1 MSDQRHSLTFDRY
14 ERIVTR
20 IKRTFKVEWPVAK
33 KLLGWM
39 VCAQRQLT
47 WREIQVALS
56 INPDTLTIDYDDRR
70 LRQHIYDICGS
81 LVTVSGHRV
90 SLVHSTA
97 R

>member
-1 MSDQRHSLTFDRY
+1 MFITQ
-14 ERIVTR
+14 
-20 IKRTFKVEWPVAK
+20 WPKAK

-56 INPDTLTIDYDDRR
+56 IDIDNRTIEYDDRR
-70 LRQHIYDICGS
+70 LRQHIHDICGS
-81 LVTVSGHRV
+81 LVTVSGNRV